1 MWELNVTETKYWEKS
16 VSNAWL
22 VKARVRRSAGAAF
35 KKDAINL
42 CSGFQRFWLIFYLK
56 ML

>member
-35 KKDAINL
+35 KKDVINL
-42 CSGFQRFWLIFYLK
+42 YSGFQRFWLILYLK
-56 ML
+56 VL